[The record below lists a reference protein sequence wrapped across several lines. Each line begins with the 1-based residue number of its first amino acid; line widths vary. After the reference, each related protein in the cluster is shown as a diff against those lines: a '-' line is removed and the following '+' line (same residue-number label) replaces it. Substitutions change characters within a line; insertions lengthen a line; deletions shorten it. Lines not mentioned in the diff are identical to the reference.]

1 MVISFTD
8 WVLQFQ
14 QEHQELLSEDDY
26 DDVILDKANY
36 IFMIGFFKY

>member
-14 QEHQELLSEDDY
+14 QDHQELLSEDDY
-26 DDVILDKANY
+26 DEVMIEKAEQE
-36 IFMIGFFKY
+36 K